1 MMLKGIKKVEKKE
14 PKVMYSGEYMAMYF
28 KRMENTFKEIF
39 NSVRTVEEPMDLDH
53 AAKFLKMAPGTL
65 QNKLNEGYIPFH
77 RTVDG
82 RIYFYRSEL
91 NEQYIRKYD
100 IPEDESI
107 SELAN
112 NILNR

>member
-1 MMLKGIKKVEKKE
+1 MLKGMKKVERKE
-14 PKVMYSGEYMAMYF
+14 QKVVYSGEYMAMYF

-39 NSVRTVEEPMDLDH
+39 NSVRTVEEPMDLEH

-65 QNKLNEGYIPFH
+65 QNKLNEGYIPCH

-82 RIYFYRSEL
+82 RVYFYRSEL
-91 NEQYIRKYD
+91 NELYIRKND
-100 IPEDESI
+100 VPEDI
-107 SELAN
+107 SVPEIAE